1 MMEDVRYE
9 WRKQNDPDFVA
20 SAASGGSSTN
30 PHEAGK
36 DDEGA
41 DDAVFEKR
49 RKHRRE
55 TKNTTHS
62 KLDKLVHVAAR
73 LEFVEEE
80 LAKVAD
86 GKSPDD
92 KLLTRAEWEVIKQRS
107 AEKGQKAREQ
117 AERDYEERKQYENRS
132 GTNKSKLG

>member
-1 MMEDVRYE
+1 MMEDDRYE

-41 DDAVFEKR
+41 DDAIFDAALEKR

-55 TKNTTHS
+55 N
-62 KLDKLVHVAAR
+62 
-73 LEFVEEE
+73 
-80 LAKVAD
+80 
-86 GKSPDD
+86 
-92 KLLTRAEWEVIKQRS
+92 
-107 AEKGQKAREQ
+107 
-117 AERDYEERKQYENRS
+117 
-132 GTNKSKLG
+132 